1 MNLPRRA
8 VIAGVAI
15 LLGGA
20 TGASVSSATPVSA
33 FVTTLVAG
41 ALVAAAILGIYL
53 LVRRA
58 VSRPSARGPE
68 QD

>member
-20 TGASVSSATPVSA
+20 TGASVSSATPLRS

-41 ALVAAAILGIYL
+41 ALVAVAILGIYVL
-53 LVRRA
+53 IRRA
-58 VSRPSARGPE
+58 VSRSAAHGPE